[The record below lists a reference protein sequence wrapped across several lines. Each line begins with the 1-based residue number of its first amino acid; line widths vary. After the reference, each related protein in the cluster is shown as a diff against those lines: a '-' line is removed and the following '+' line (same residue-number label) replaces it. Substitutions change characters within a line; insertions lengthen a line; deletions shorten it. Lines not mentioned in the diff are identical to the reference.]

1 MHSQSFLKEGLIAA
15 VSAETD
21 MYLKSRICDIIGE
34 LAGDVLEPSEW
45 PEIIP
50 YTYSIIQVCHTV

>member
-1 MHSQSFLKEGLIAA
+1 M
-15 VSAETD
+15 SAESD

-34 LAGDVLEPSEW
+34 LAGDVLEPAEW

-50 YTYSIIQVCHTV
+50 YTYSIIQV